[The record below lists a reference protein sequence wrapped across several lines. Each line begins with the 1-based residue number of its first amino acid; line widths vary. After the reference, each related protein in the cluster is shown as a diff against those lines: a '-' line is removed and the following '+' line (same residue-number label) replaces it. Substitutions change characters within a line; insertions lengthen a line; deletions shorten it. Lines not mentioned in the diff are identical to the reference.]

1 MRGIY
6 RFKKFKIK
14 ESKFGLSDSVDSDAV
29 MFLAN
34 AVYFKEAW
42 TIAFDEVQDPVD
54 FTLTNGE
61 VKKVKMMERTSISL
75 MTSTFTFKKVLPD
88 VKMTLVALRYSK
100 GSGRFQ
106 MFIVMPE
113 RHDAID
119 VIMDHMTNT
128 DEDRDDIFRTILH
141 AVRSIKHGNVKRTLT
156 MPLFSVKS
164 QFKVKTILRKL
175 GVRAA
180 FDRGQFDKIA
190 ANVPLKLGSV
200 SHAASIDV
208 TLDGTLGA
216 AASGKLNFLL
226 KKFRTPLPPFG
237 FYWSQTY

>member
-1 MRGIY
+1 
-6 RFKKFKIK
+6 
-14 ESKFGLSDSVDSDAV
+14 
-29 MFLAN
+29 
-34 AVYFKEAW
+34 
-42 TIAFDEVQDPVD
+42 
-54 FTLTNGE
+54 
-61 VKKVKMMERTSISL
+61 
-75 MTSTFTFKKVLPD
+75 
-88 VKMTLVALRYSK
+88 
-100 GSGRFQ
+100 
-106 MFIVMPE
+106 
-113 RHDAID
+113 
-119 VIMDHMTNT
+119 MDHMTNT
-128 DEDRDDIFRTILH
+128 EEDRDDIFRTILH

-164 QFKVKTILRKL
+164 QFKVETILRKL

-226 KKFRTPLPPFG
+226 KKFRTPLPP
-237 FYWSQTY
+237 

>member
-164 QFKVKTILRKL
+164 QFKVETILRKL

-226 KKFRTPLPPFG
+226 KKFRTPLPP
-237 FYWSQTY
+237 

>member
-128 DEDRDDIFRTILH
+128 EEDRDDIFRTILH

-164 QFKVKTILRKL
+164 QFKVETILRKL

-226 KKFRTPLPPFG
+226 KKFRTPLPPFN
-237 FYWSQTY
+237 WL